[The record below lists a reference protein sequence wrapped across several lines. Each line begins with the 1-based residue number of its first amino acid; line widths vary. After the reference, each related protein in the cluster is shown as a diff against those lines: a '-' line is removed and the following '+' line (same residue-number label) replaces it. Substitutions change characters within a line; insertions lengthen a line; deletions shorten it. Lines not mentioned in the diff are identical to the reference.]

1 MPFSLAQKP
10 VNSTSQDSPHLWAA
24 LICGQP
30 NEVLSFM
37 VGKYKTKLPCPN
49 FPTTRGNGQGRTDAT
64 LLLPSSGQNV
74 QHEKARQSGPVLN
87 DNAKCVMKDLRCVT
101 HDCIVKKSKVKISR

>member
-1 MPFSLAQKP
+1 
-10 VNSTSQDSPHLWAA
+10 
-24 LICGQP
+24 
-30 NEVLSFM
+30 M

-101 HDCIVKKSKVKISR
+101 HDCIVKKVKVKDKRWGYIDRKKQFGWKHSSRKRCVSGWVG